1 MVASDVFPCLSLMGI
16 IFAVAGDASMK
27 VIQYPVEQIANQ
39 GESITFGCKFAD
51 IQSTS
56 DLTFYWWKRGEREY
70 LHTSP
75 DNRKIFNFKTFQLLN
90 VSFHDSGVYLC
101 AVSRQG
107 KTAAN
112 GTGSRLIVHDDITL
126 TWSKDDN
133 EVKTGINSTK
143 ERNSKGLYEFS
154 SYLEETQP
162 VQSGVDYTC
171 LVSHISLRIPAVARY
186 SVSKSNTESDAQL
199 PYALI
204 AGCAGGGLAFL
215 LLLFIIGKQW
225 QLSKKKGPRRNQK
238 GSSHCEEQTMHRGE
252 NEPVAYVTLNLTS
265 SKKTPRPKQ
274 QESTVYAQ
282 TKQGAAEHKLTYAA
296 LDLHPSNKTGKPKS
310 RVKNTEYAELHVRN
324 HGGAAAAICREPR
337 SKL

>member
-112 GTGSRLIVHDDITL
+112 GTGSRLIVHVPPTPLKMFARDSEIDSKIFLTLVCKTAAFYPDDITL

-162 VQSGVDYTC
+162 VQSGVDYIC

-238 GSSHCEEQTMHRGE
+238 GSSHCEEQVHL
-252 NEPVAYVTLNLTS
+252 LNST
-265 SKKTPRPKQ
+265 Q
-274 QESTVYAQ
+274 QMF
-282 TKQGAAEHKLTYAA
+282 HLR
-296 LDLHPSNKTGKPKS
+296 TG
-310 RVKNTEYAELHVRN
+310 L
-324 HGGAAAAICREPR
+324 
-337 SKL
+337 L

>member
-1 MVASDVFPCLSLMGI
+1 MVASGVFTCLSLMGI

-27 VIQYPVEQIANQ
+27 VIQYPVDKTANQ
-39 GESITFGCKFAD
+39 GESVTFGCKFAD

-56 DLTFYWWKRGEREY
+56 DLTFYWWKRGEQEY

-107 KTAAN
+107 KIAAN
-112 GTGSRLIVHDDITL
+112 GNGSRLIVH
-126 TWSKDDN
+126 
-133 EVKTGINSTK
+133 
-143 ERNSKGLYEFS
+143 
-154 SYLEETQP
+154 
-162 VQSGVDYTC
+162 
-171 LVSHISLRIPAVARY
+171 
-186 SVSKSNTESDAQL
+186 ESDAQL

-215 LLLFIIGKQW
+215 LLLIIIGKQW

-296 LDLHPSNKTGKPKS
+296 LDLHPSNKTGNLKS

-337 SKL
+337 SK